1 MARVWLS
8 KVRDLPNDSA
18 AKTVVVALAV
28 CLAGSLLVTTAAVLL
43 QPLQQANQE
52 RERQKHIIQMVE
64 SLRSTLDAAG
74 ETGELDLEARVV
86 DLATGDYAISIDPE
100 TYDQRAAASDPAQ
113 SIEIPPHR
121 DIAGINRRAR
131 AATVHL
137 ALQDGEVRLV
147 VLPVHGKG
155 FASTLY
161 GYLGLTGDTQSV
173 VGLVFYEHNET
184 PALGAL
190 IDSPKW
196 RGQWPGKKV
205 WGPLGDPALEVV
217 MTGVDPT
224 SLEAQHQ
231 VDGLTGAT
239 WTSRGVSNLLRFWLG
254 EDGFGPYLR
263 KLRREGDER

>member
-1 MARVWLS
+1 MARSWLERL
-8 KVRDLPNDSA
+8 KAMPNDSA
-18 AKTVVVALAV
+18 AKTVIVALAV
-28 CLAGSLLVTTAAVLL
+28 CLAGSLLVATAAVLL

-52 RERQKHIIQMVE
+52 RERQKHILEMVE
-64 SLRSTLDAAG
+64 SLRPSLAATG
-74 ETGELDLEARVV
+74 ATGEIRVERRVV
-86 DLATGDYAISIDPE
+86 DLATGDYATSIDPE
-100 TYDQRAAASDPAQ
+100 TYDQRAAASDPAE
-113 SIEIPPHR
+113 SVEIPPGR

-131 AATVHL
+131 FATVHL
-137 ALQDGEVRLV
+137 ALQDGKPRLV

-161 GYLGLTGDTQSV
+161 GYLGLTGDTKTV
-173 VGLVFYEHNET
+173 VGLVFYEHGET

-190 IDSPKW
+190 IDSTKW

-217 MTGVDPT
+217 MTGVNPT
-224 SLEAQHQ
+224 SWEAQHQ

-263 KLRREGDER
+263 KLRREGE